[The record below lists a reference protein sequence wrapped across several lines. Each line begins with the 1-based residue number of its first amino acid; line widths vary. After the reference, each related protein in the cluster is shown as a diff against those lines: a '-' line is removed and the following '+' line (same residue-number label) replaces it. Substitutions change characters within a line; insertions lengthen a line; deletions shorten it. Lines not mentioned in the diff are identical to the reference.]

1 MMEIGWQGSWGDD
14 YHGRRCPSSE
24 DEDERNYRLW
34 EKALLRVILPGQ
46 IRQEIESISEIG
58 CGNGTNLRTL
68 GRIFLG
74 ATLAG
79 VEVNPGAVEVARA
92 KTPGANIIEG
102 DFLEVGCP
110 FADLVVTRGVLIHVP
125 PGRIESAYG
134 LLHWA
139 SKRWIAVVE
148 YFNPEPVQ
156 IKRYGL
162 GKMPGGPCLWKRD
175 FGGELLDRYPLE
187 LVDYGFVCRRD
198 PFPQDDVTWWLLSK
212 QSSSVSTTT

>member
-1 MMEIGWQGSWGDD
+1 MNVGWSGSWGDD
-14 YHGRRCPSSE
+14 YHVRRCPPSPE
-24 DEDERNYRLW
+24 EDERNYRLW
-34 EKALLRVILPGQ
+34 DRVFLGEEGEPRRSLGK
-46 IRQEIESISEIG
+46 IESISEIG
-58 CGNGTNLRTL
+58 CGNGTNLRAL
-68 GRIFLG
+68 GRIFPG
-74 ATLAG
+74 ASLSG
-79 VEVNPGAVEVARA
+79 VEVNPGACAVARER
-92 KTPGANIIEG
+92 TPGAHIIEG

-110 FADLVVTRGVLIHVP
+110 FADLVVTRGVLIHMP

-139 SKRWIAVVE
+139 SKGWIAVVE

-162 GKMPGGPCLWKRD
+162 GKMPGGPVLWKRD

-198 PFPQDDVTWWLLSK
+198 PFPQDDVTWWLLRKTSGGP
-212 QSSSVSTTT
+212 TTA